1 MSETDYPPDLRA
13 ILARIDRDTAE
24 ATKLRQESN
33 KFIAEQQKLFAE
45 QLKLGAEQQKL
56 NRDRWLAPWLA
67 IAGLVGGVLAI
78 ANFIARAFG
87 VG

>member
-1 MSETDYPPDLRA
+1 VGE
-13 ILARIDRDTAE
+13 
-24 ATKLRQESN
+24 
-33 KFIAEQQKLFAE
+33 
-45 QLKLGAEQQKL
+45 
-56 NRDRWLAPWLA
+56 WLA